1 MLCAWDWDLS
11 NEHFDY
17 PDMSWL
23 CLEYSW
29 SKSRDKTCSE
39 ESARSGIS
47 WVFWKRSCGLILLVE
62 SLKLWFFAVWT
73 FSRWV
78 RGSFWSPPT
87 WQRWPVESEPTSL
100 VCTLQLSSMW
110 WVLCCLVIE
119 AKTRISCCAP
129 YSHTHHEG
137 MILFRKSI
145 HSTMCPAF
153 CVGSTLRTW
162 ATSAPSVGETWFW
175 TISGWSLE
183 FPNSWLSKR
192 GLRSYSFLPRISHPD
207 WWNLC
212 YLRQAP
218 RMERCATPTRVA
230 SRPRA
235 GHDTLL
241 ICEGVKVWRSPKVTF
256 WSFLFGPS
264 PEGQTL
270 QWPGASPTRPLRENT
285 WGARIS
291 PSNGESFWHLWRKKT
306 YFLFFFGT
314 FWVSI
319 VGEVHSMLPL
329 RCECQACDRAQDTH
343 TTRLRHGA
351 RLGMMRG
358 SSRDHVIVCICTYGH
373 LQTHWFW
380 WFFGC

>member
-11 NEHFDY
+11 NEHLDY
-17 PDMSWL
+17 RDMSWR

-47 WVFWKRSCGLILLVE
+47 WVFWKGSCGLILLVE

-100 VCTLQLSSMW
+100 GCTLQLSSMW

-129 YSHTHHEG
+129 HSHTHHEG

-175 TISGWSLE
+175 TISRWSLE

-192 GLRSYSFLPRISHPD
+192 GLRSYSFHVPGICAIFARRRAWKDVPRPHG
-207 WWNLC
+207 W
-212 YLRQAP
+212 LRDPEQAT
-218 RMERCATPTRVA
+218 TP
-230 SRPRA
+230 
-235 GHDTLL
+235 
-241 ICEGVKVWRSPKVTF
+241 CWFVKVWRSEGLQKSLF
-256 WSFLFGPS
+256 EAFFLDPAQRAR
-264 PEGQTL
+264 PCNGQ
-270 QWPGASPTRPLRENT
+270 
-285 WGARIS
+285 
-291 PSNGESFWHLWRKKT
+291 
-306 YFLFFFGT
+306 
-314 FWVSI
+314 V
-319 VGEVHSMLPL
+319 
-329 RCECQACDRAQDTH
+329 RAQRGPWERTPGGPEFPLQMEKIFGICGGKKH
-343 TTRLRHGA
+343 IFYFS
-351 RLGMMRG
+351 LG
-358 SSRDHVIVCICTYGH
+358 H
-373 LQTHWFW
+373 
-380 WFFGC
+380 FGCQLLVKYTPCCHCAASVRPAIVHRIHTPRGWDMAQGWVWWEEAAETM